1 MYQEP
6 WSPLRNPESL
16 TQATCDLPREAGM
29 RQGSRL
35 DLAPSPGA
43 ADAHVAD
50 SLAAALERLV
60 SCPECGLPAEIL
72 SRFSLGSTEGAVAH
86 IALGCVGGHFFRMA
100 VDRLPAEVL
109 LQTGL

>member
-1 MYQEP
+1 
-6 WSPLRNPESL
+6 
-16 TQATCDLPREAGM
+16 M
-29 RQGSRL
+29 RQCSRL

-72 SRFSLGSTEGAVAH
+72 TRFSLASAEGAVAP
-86 IALGCVGGHFFRMA
+86 ITLGCVGGHFFRMA
-100 VDRLPAEVL
+100 VDRLRAEAL
-109 LQTGL
+109 LHAGP

>member
-1 MYQEP
+1 
-6 WSPLRNPESL
+6 
-16 TQATCDLPREAGM
+16 M

-35 DLAPSPGA
+35 DLAPSPVA
-43 ADAHVAD
+43 AD

-72 SRFSLGSTEGAVAH
+72 SRFSLASTEGAVAH

-100 VDRLPAEVL
+100 VDRLPAEAL
-109 LQTGL
+109 LQTGP